1 MRQAFETIKPEDI
14 VRQLVAKVEVLTVD
28 LVETRALNADLHEQ
42 LDRAN
47 AAAVR
52 MARRVRLPAAQRR
65 AA

>member
-1 MRQAFETIKPEDI
+1 MTRLSSADHEARQQRLRA
-14 VRQLVAKVEVLTVD
+14 VAAEAAIA
-28 LVETRALNADLHEQ
+28 ESEALIAELHDQ

-52 MARRVRLPAAQRR
+52 MARRLMADRRLR